1 MSAGPAISVDR
12 DLVARSI
19 EAFAHHGAHGETGV
33 WRTVY
38 SPAWVAAADHYAE
51 LGREFG
57 LKVRQDAVGNVWA
70 TLPGTEPGP
79 AVVSGSHID
88 SQRPG
93 GRYDGVLGALG
104 ALIALRTLRERFGQP
119 RRTLEAVALCEE
131 EASRFPGAMFWGS
144 RAICG
149 LIEPD
154 EPERITGY
162 EPETI
167 ADAMRA
173 IGLDPAAIP
182 SAKRTDIDVFIELH
196 IEQGPILEQ
205 TGHPVGIV
213 DAITGIRHY
222 TVTLEG
228 DSNHAG
234 AFPMDLRRD
243 PMAGAAEIISG
254 VINTAHRM
262 GRPAVTTVG
271 RIQAEP
277 GGPAIVPDK
286 VTFFVDA
293 RHPDPNKREELYAR
307 HEALM
312 SEVAERR
319 GLELKLTIRSQHAP
333 CICDPELVRLF
344 EQAGNEL
351 DLRFTTMTSGAV
363 HDTQQMARIARVVM
377 IFVQSKDG
385 RSHTPE
391 EFTSIEHATDGTR
404 LLAAGLHKLAY

>member
-1 MSAGPAISVDR
+1 MAEIEIDGALIERYVH
-12 DLVARSI
+12 DLAQ
-19 EAFAHHGAHGETGV
+19 HGKFGETGV

-38 SPAWVAAADHYAE
+38 SPEWAAARDEIA
-51 LGREFG
+51 GWMRDAG
-57 LKVRQDAVGNVWA
+57 LEVRHDAVGNVWGQVQGA
-70 TLPGTEPGP
+70 DGGKSI
-79 AVVSGSHID
+79 VIGSHFD

-93 GRYDGVLGALG
+93 GRFDGVLGIIAG
-104 ALIALRTLRERFGQP
+104 VAAVRALIEQAGRP
-119 RRTLEAVALCEE
+119 RRTIEVVALCEE
-131 EASRFPGAMFWGS
+131 ESSRFPTAGFWGS
-144 RAICG
+144 RAV
-149 LIEPD
+149 
-154 EPERITGY
+154 TGGIN
-162 EPETI
+162 PGDVDTVVDWDGVTI
-167 ADAMRA
+167 AQAMRKV
-173 IGLDPAAIP
+173 GLDPARA
-182 SAKRTDIDVFIELH
+182 SEATRGDIDVFVELH
-196 IEQGPILEQ
+196 IEQGPLLEQ
-205 TGHPVGIV
+205 QGLPVAVIS
-213 DAITGIRHY
+213 AITGIRTY
-222 TVTLEG
+222 IIELTGTA
-228 DSNHAG
+228 NHAG

-243 PMAGAAEIISG
+243 PMAGAAEIITG

-351 DLRFTTMTSGAV
+351 GLRFTTMTSGAV

-404 LLAAGLHKLAY
+404 LVAAGLHKLAY

>member
-1 MSAGPAISVDR
+1 MTAGPAISVDR

-19 EAFAHHGAHGETGV
+19 EAFARHGAHGETGV

-205 TGHPVGIV
+205 IGHPVGIV

-262 GRPAVTTVG
+262 GRPTVTTVG
-271 RIQAEP
+271 RIAAEP
-277 GGPAIVPDK
+277 GGPAIVPQR
-286 VTFFVDA
+286 VTFTIDA
-293 RHPDPNKREELYAR
+293 RHPDPEQRQLLYRR
-307 HEALM
+307 HEGLM
-312 SEVAERR
+312 REVAARRDLDISWDDPIDQEPGPCDPGIVALLQTAARER
-319 GLELKLTIRSQHAP
+319 GLDAP
-333 CICDPELVRLF
+333 
-344 EQAGNEL
+344 
-351 DLRFTTMTSGAV
+351 TMPSGAV
-363 HDTQQMARIARVVM
+363 HDTLVMGRFARTGM
-377 IFVQSKDG
+377 IFVRSKDG

-391 EFTSIEHATDGTR
+391 EFSTT
-404 LLAAGLHKLAY
+404 